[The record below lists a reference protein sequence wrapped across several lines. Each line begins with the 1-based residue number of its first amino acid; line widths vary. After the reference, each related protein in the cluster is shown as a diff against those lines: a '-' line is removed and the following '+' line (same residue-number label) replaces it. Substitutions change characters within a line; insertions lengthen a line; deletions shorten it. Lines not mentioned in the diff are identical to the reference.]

1 MFRIKCLVSHRLTC
15 NKCKVTGICKLYT
28 QCRHLVQTVIV
39 KPKSLS
45 VITAHPWVNCT
56 LCRTEYY
63 CDVRAMIS
71 LLGGIIVALV
81 APLICWFTVQP
92 HQYQQQSNCN
102 QQFTYKPISNSV
114 TQLLISQIHTHTHIH
129 KLEAFWKARQ
139 KTCLSGVLQPNLE
152 RPFIPSPP
160 STST

>member
-1 MFRIKCLVSHRLTC
+1 MHRLQF
-15 NKCKVTGICKLYT
+15 IDPA
-28 QCRHLVQTVIV
+28 QTLGASCVII
-39 KPKSLS
+39 KPQSFSL
-45 VITAHPWVNCT
+45 ITAHPGFNCT
-56 LCRTEYY
+56 MCRTEYC

-92 HQYQQQSNCN
+92 HQYQQQSNCI
-102 QQFTYKPISNSV
+102 QQFTHKPISNSV
-114 TQLLISQIHTHTHIH
+114 TQLLISHERAGVHTPTHPH
-129 KLEAFWKARQ
+129 PCTRQLGTFWKARQ
-139 KTCLSGVLQPNLE
+139 KTRLSGVLQPNLE